1 MTATTRDTTL
11 EDVEVLSEAAATVDA
26 AAAASTEGAQLPV
39 IKVVKGSPTDVEV
52 AALVAVFAAAS
63 SSGEAPVDT
72 TPAEHWGDPVKMHR
86 ARAPFSPYSFQN
98 RA

>member
-1 MTATTRDTTL
+1 MTATTRETTL

-26 AAAASTEGAQLPV
+26 AAVAATEGAQLPV
-39 IKVVKGSPTDVEV
+39 IKVVKGSPTDAEV

-63 SSGEAPVDT
+63 SGEAPVDT
-72 TPAEHWGDPVKMHR
+72 TPPEHWGDPAKMHR